1 MQPYQYGYCLIYM
14 SSVHYIRM
22 TRDKHYKLEI
32 MVILNYIR
40 IFKYNSK
47 FVRVILPYLS
57 VVYKFL
63 TSIKSLSVNDIIC
76 QVMSK

>member
-32 MVILNYIR
+32 MVILNYIC

-63 TSIKSLSVNDIIC
+63 TTIKSLSVNDIIC
-76 QVMSK
+76 QVILK

>member
-1 MQPYQYGYCLIYM
+1 M